1 MWWHGRALMPA
12 SRKDALMSG
21 PAPLDTLIPAWLAAR
36 SVARGLP
43 LPVADRGGYRVDSG
57 LDTEIRRWVFPY
69 VCDGLK
75 ELGREIN
82 APFLPLKLCGHG
94 AALMACLPDRWQ
106 LEPPTWFMRGGGVMT
121 APALPSGY
129 RAETVRQ
136 GATAF
141 VQINTASGDVAA
153 SGYAAYYEAK
163 NQRSKNQQTPH
174 QGPVFVYD
182 RIITAPAHQRKGLGT
197 AVMARLQAEKPAADW
212 TELLVATSEGR
223 ALYEKLGWT
232 LLSPYST
239 AFIPAETVAEREAGT
254 EARAHRP
261 PRNKRDSV

>member
-1 MWWHGRALMPA
+1 MTGR
-12 SRKDALMSG
+12 
-21 PAPLDTLIPAWLAAR
+21 APLDTLIPAWLAAR
-36 SVARGLP
+36 SVALGLP

-75 ELGREIN
+75 QLGREIN
-82 APFLPLKLCGHG
+82 APFLPLKLCGDG

-106 LEPPTWFMRGGGVMT
+106 LEPPTWFMRGGDVMT
-121 APALPSGY
+121 APALPYGY

-136 GATAF
+136 GATVY
-141 VQINTASGDVAA
+141 VQINAASGDVAA
-153 SGYAAYYEAK
+153 SGYAAYYGAT
-163 NQRSKNQQTPH
+163 NHQTPH
-174 QGPVFVYD
+174 QAPVFVYD

-197 AVMARLQAEKPAADW
+197 AVMARLQAEKPEADW

-223 ALYEKLGWT
+223 ALYARLGWT

-239 AFIPAETVAEREAGT
+239 ALIPAEMGAEAEAGT
-254 EARAHRP
+254 EPGRICRP
-261 PRNKRDSV
+261 HNKRDSV

>member
-1 MWWHGRALMPA
+1 MPA
-12 SRKDALMSG
+12 SLHN
-21 PAPLDTLIPAWLAAR
+21 LIHDWLAAR
-36 SVARGLP
+36 SIARGLP

-82 APFLPLKLCGHG
+82 APFLPLKLCDDG

-136 GATAF
+136 GATVY
-141 VQINTASGDVAA
+141 VQINAASGDVAA
-153 SGYAAYYEAK
+153 SGYAAYYGAT
-163 NQRSKNQQTPH
+163 NQGDTNQE
-174 QGPVFVYD
+174 PVFVYD
-182 RIITAPAHQRKGLGT
+182 RIITAPAHQRKGLGR
-197 AVMARLQAEKPAADW
+197 AVMARLQAEKPEADW

-223 ALYEKLGWT
+223 ALYERLGWT

-239 AFIPAETVAEREAGT
+239 ALIPAETVAEREAGT
-254 EARAHRP
+254 EAGAHTCP
-261 PRNKRDSV
+261 PHNKRDSV

>member
-1 MWWHGRALMPA
+1 MCWHGRALMPA
-12 SRKDALMSG
+12 SRKDALMSD

-43 LPVADRGGYRVDSG
+43 LPVADRGGFRVDSG
-57 LDTEIRRWVFPY
+57 LDTEIRRWVFPHI
-69 VCDGLK
+69 CDGLK

-82 APFLPLKLCGHG
+82 APFLPLKLCGDG

-106 LEPPTWFMRGGGVMT
+106 LEPPTWFMHGAGVMT

-129 RAETVRQ
+129 RAETMRQ
-136 GATAF
+136 GATVY
-141 VQINTASGDVAA
+141 VQINTTSGDVAA
-153 SGYAAYYEAK
+153 SGYAAYYGATNQGAK
-163 NQRSKNQQTPH
+163 NQA
-174 QGPVFVYD
+174 PVFVYD

-197 AVMARLQAEKPAADW
+197 VVMARLKAEKAEADW

-223 ALYEKLGWT
+223 ALYERLGWT

-239 AFIPAETVAEREAGT
+239 ALIPVEVVAEREAGT
-254 EARAHRP
+254 EAGARICP
-261 PRNKRDSV
+261 PHNKRDSV

>member
-1 MWWHGRALMPA
+1 
-12 SRKDALMSG
+12 MSG

-43 LPVADRGGYRVDSG
+43 LPVAGRGGFRVDSG

-82 APFLPLKLCGHG
+82 APFLPLKLCGDG

-136 GATAF
+136 GAMVN
-141 VQINTASGDVAA
+141 VQIFSASGDVAA
-153 SGYAAYYEAK
+153 SGYAAHYGAK
-163 NQRSKNQQTPH
+163 NQEMPYQQ
-174 QGPVFVYD
+174 PVFVYD
-182 RIITAPAHQRKGLGT
+182 RIITAPAHQRKGLGA
-197 AVMARLQAEKPAADW
+197 AVMARLQAEKPEADW

-223 ALYEKLGWT
+223 ALYERLGWT

-239 AFIPAETVAEREAGT
+239 ALIPAEMVAEREAGT
-254 EARAHRP
+254 EARAHLP
-261 PRNKRDSV
+261 PAHQAR